1 MSTIDGYWLCFGTPP
16 VARGRCVRFVVF
28 LQPSGGALIG
38 CARNR
43 KSFMH
48 MGAGLAYSETSTNY
62 YHIHE
67 GVGDVTQTGIIR

>member
-1 MSTIDGYWLCFGTPP
+1 MGKKKILKINLKLKLNSVARGRSRRLGLAP

-43 KSFMH
+43 KSFRH
-48 MGAGLAYSETSTNY
+48 MAPGLAYSETSTNY
-62 YHIHE
+62 C
-67 GVGDVTQTGIIR
+67 